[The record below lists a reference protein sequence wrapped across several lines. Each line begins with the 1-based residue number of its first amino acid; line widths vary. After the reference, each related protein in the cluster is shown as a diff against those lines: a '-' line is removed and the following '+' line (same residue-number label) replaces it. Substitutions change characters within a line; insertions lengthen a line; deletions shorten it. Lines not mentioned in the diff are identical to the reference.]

1 MNGRQER
8 ENAHATSDCDLSD
21 SLRMGGAKARAG
33 CGPQVAKESGDESEL
48 DFSFAGGRGQRLSGA
63 NMKVV
68 IPGGSGQVGTLLAR
82 AFHERGDE
90 VVVLSRTQSSAW
102 PWRRVAWDGETLGE
116 WTTEFENADAIINL
130 AGQSVNCR
138 YTKANRRII
147 IDSRVKST
155 RIVGQAIAETDN
167 APRVWLQASTATLY
181 AHRYDAPNDEATGII
196 GGSEANAPDTWR
208 FSIDVVKK
216 WERELNA
223 AATPLTRKVLMRS
236 AIVMGPSRGG
246 SFHLLLRLVRF
257 GLGGRFGDGREFV
270 SWIHDQDFVRTVVWL
285 IEHQELA
292 GPVNLAAP
300 NPLPNA
306 DFMQTLRKVWGLP
319 FGLPATE
326 WMLELGAF
334 VLRSETE
341 LMLKSRRVVPSRL
354 LESGFSFDFPTWA
367 EAARDLCARW
377 RARV

>member
-1 MNGRQER
+1 MKR
-8 ENAHATSDCDLSD
+8 AT
-21 SLRMGGAKARAG
+21 
-33 CGPQVAKESGDESEL
+33 
-48 DFSFAGGRGQRLSGA
+48 
-63 NMKVV
+63 MKIV
-68 IPGGSGQVGTLLAR
+68 IPGGSGQVGTILAR
-82 AFHERGDE
+82 AFHEHGDE
-90 VVVLSRTQSSAW
+90 VVVLSRTQSNTR
-102 PWRRVAWDGETLGE
+102 PWRSVAWDGETLGP
-116 WTTEFENADAIINL
+116 WTTEFEGADAIINL

-138 YTKANRRII
+138 YTAANRRII

-196 GGSEANAPDTWR
+196 GGSEQNAPDTWR
-208 FSIDVVKK
+208 FSIDVVRK

-236 AIVMGPSRGG
+236 AIVMSPSRGG
-246 SFHLLLRLVRF
+246 PFDMLLKLVRF

-270 SWIHDQDFVRTVVWL
+270 SWIHDQDFVRTVDWL
-285 IEHQELA
+285 IQHEELA

-300 NPLPNA
+300 NPLPNSE
-306 DFMQTLRKVWGLP
+306 FMRNLRTAWGMP
-319 FGLPATE
+319 FGLPSAH

-354 LESGFSFDFPTWA
+354 LASGLSFQFPTWA
-367 EAARDLCARW
+367 EAARDLCVRW
-377 RARV
+377 RTHSNGQ